1 MTPQPV
7 TTYHELLGRVRARVG
22 ALRPRRGVARRTVF
36 RAMLFA
42 TFVAAV
48 SFVGRAWALARLPSS
63 APTVAD
69 RVAVDDADTSL
80 GGSAGL
86 LSTARETRALPAV
99 AAASPTPPPASS
111 PGAESAAAA
120 EPLVNLNTATASELE
135 TLPYVG
141 PKRAQA
147 ILALRTKVGRFK
159 SVDELLKVKGIG
171 RGTLKRMR
179 PKLTVGAT

>member
-1 MTPQPV
+1 MALEAS
-7 TTYHELLGRVRARVG
+7 TTHEFLGRVRARLG
-22 ALRPRRGVARRTVF
+22 ALRPRTGYARRTLF
-36 RAMLFA
+36 RAVLFA

-48 SFVGRAWALARLPSS
+48 SLVGRAWALARLPSAAS
-63 APTVAD
+63 TVAD
-69 RVAVDDADTSL
+69 RVARGEPLTHVSSAAPDLAHDTPTPARSAIA
-80 GGSAGL
+80 GPSAGP
-86 LSTARETRALPAV
+86 AIAPRAAET
-99 AAASPTPPPASS
+99 TTN
-111 PGAESAAAA
+111 G

-147 ILALRTKVGRFK
+147 ILALRTKIGRFK